1 MVKSITDKAD
11 EKQQRF
17 NMGWQKGQSGNEN
30 GRPVGSGKAQI
41 VRRIIGDVFGSEDG
55 AIKTV
60 AELAK
65 GGDLQACSLLLSKT
79 IPPLRPNHEAVAL
92 VDAETLQGMSASQ
105 RAALINQASITGRLP
120 ADIALLLLD
129 GIEREYRILEST
141 ELCERFEALE
151 LKLNQRDKT

>member
-1 MVKSITDKAD
+1 MAW
-11 EKQQRF
+11 KQ
-17 NMGWQKGQSGNEN
+17 GQTGNAN

-41 VRRIIGDVFGSEDG
+41 VRRVITEVFGSEDG

-79 IPPLRPNHEAVAL
+79 IPGIRCTHEPVTL
-92 VDAETLQGMSASQ
+92 IDADALQGMTASQ
-105 RAALINQASITGRLP
+105 RASLISEAAILGKLP

-151 LKLNQRDKT
+151 QKINQRDKT

>member
-1 MVKSITDKAD
+1 
-11 EKQQRF
+11 
-17 NMGWQKGQSGNEN
+17 MGWQKGETGNAN
-30 GRPVGSGKAQI
+30 GRPAGSGKAQI
-41 VRRIIGDVFGSEDG
+41 IRRIIKDVFGSEDG

-65 GGDLQACSLLLSKT
+65 EGDLQACSLLLSKT
-79 IPPLRPNHEAVAL
+79 VPPLRSSHEVVAL
-92 VDAETLQGMSASQ
+92 VDADALGAMTPSQ
-105 RAALINQASITGRLP
+105 RAALINEAAILGKLP

-151 LKLNQRDKT
+151 LKLNQRG

>member
-1 MVKSITDKAD
+1 MAW
-11 EKQQRF
+11 KQ
-17 NMGWQKGQSGNEN
+17 GQTGNAN
-30 GRPVGSGKAQI
+30 GRPAGSGKAQI
-41 VRRIIGDVFGSEDG
+41 VRRIVKDVFGSEDG

-79 IPPLRPNHEAVAL
+79 IPALRSSHEAVRL
-92 VDAETLQGMSASQ
+92 IDAETLQGMSASQ
-105 RAALINQASITGRLP
+105 RAGLINHASITGRLP

-151 LKLNQRDKT
+151 QKINQRDKT